1 MEYTGTLLRWV
12 GCFSRVAG
20 LFFSARLVPFV
31 RVFAILLLSISVSA
45 QESGSFGSSGF
56 FSSEITYV
64 KIPKTME
71 VKVLRTIDFAL
82 NKATASQ
89 ICKLSKA
96 VVCINASFF
105 DENNKPLG
113 LLITRG
119 LALQNLHAG
128 GNTLTGIFAK
138 TKDGFFISGRKN
150 LSLKS
155 ALEAIQAGPRLF
167 SKGNLVE
174 GVHPLSSRKQSGVC
188 VDKQGDAVF
197 YLVRSG
203 IFGTSLEWLSDQFKK
218 LDCVE
223 ALNLDGGGSSQ
234 MYIEGGASIEG
245 DYSVPIFLGVFAGL

>member
-1 MEYTGTLLRWV
+1 MRFL
-12 GCFSRVAG
+12 
-20 LFFSARLVPFV
+20 
-31 RVFAILLLSISVSA
+31 AILLISVSVSA
-45 QESGSFGSSGF
+45 QESGSFGQAGF
-56 FSSEITYV
+56 FSSEITFV
-64 KIPKTME
+64 KVPKHME

-96 VVCINASFF
+96 IVCINGSFF

-119 LALQNLHAG
+119 LALQSLHAG

-167 SKGNLVE
+167 SNGSLVE

-188 VDKQGDAVF
+188 VDKNGDAVF

-203 IFGTSLEWLSDQFKK
+203 IFGTSLEWLAEQFKK

-234 MYIEGGASIEG
+234 IYVEGGVSIEG
-245 DYSVPIFLGVFAGL
+245 DYSVPIFLGVFAG